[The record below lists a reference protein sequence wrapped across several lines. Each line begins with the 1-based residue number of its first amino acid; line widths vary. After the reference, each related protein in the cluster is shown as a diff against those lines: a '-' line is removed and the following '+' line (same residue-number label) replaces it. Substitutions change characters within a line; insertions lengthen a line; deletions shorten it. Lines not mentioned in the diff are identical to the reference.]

1 MKHCK
6 NPAAKAANPVSTMP
20 VRACP
25 CHALTAMLLI
35 GGLGTPSAVRDFME
49 VAA

>member
-6 NPAAKAANPVSTMP
+6 NPAAKAANPVSPMP

-25 CHALTAMLLI
+25 CHELTAMLLI
-35 GGLGTPSAVRDFME
+35 GDMGTPSVVRDFVE
-49 VAA
+49 VTA

>member
-6 NPAAKAANPVSTMP
+6 NLAAKAANPVSTMP

-35 GGLGTPSAVRDFME
+35 GGLGTPSVVRDF
-49 VAA
+49 VKVTA

>member
-6 NPAAKAANPVSTMP
+6 NLAAKAANLVSTMP

-35 GGLGTPSAVRDFME
+35 GGLGTPSVVRDF
-49 VAA
+49 VKVTA